1 MNEVILGSAA
11 VLVIIIMMFFSDT
24 VDIFRYILIG
34 LAIIIGIAVLSDVD
48 NSCKASIE
56 ACTEFAP

>member
-1 MNEVILGSAA
+1 MNEIILGST
-11 VLVIIIMMFFSDT
+11 VFIIIIMMFFSDT

-34 LAIIIGIAVLSDVD
+34 LAIIIGIAVISDID